1 MNFDLKDRICLV
13 TGGSRG
19 IGLEIARSLLD
30 EDAKVIICGR
40 KEEGLSKAKDALS
53 NHENLTTA
61 AAHIGKPDDVEKL
74 FETIKKTYGKL
85 DILINNVGMNLMTPG
100 IADLDP
106 GLWQKIIDTNL
117 TGTFL
122 VSRKAALIMRDKNHG
137 KIVTISSTAA
147 TRATPGMGIYGIAK
161 AGIEMMTKVLASEL
175 AFFNIQVNAVA
186 PTMVKTKFSQA
197 LWSNEE
203 ILNHV
208 TKAIPMGRIAEIED
222 VVKPVLFFVSA
233 GSSFITG
240 QTLMVDGGATAI

>member
-122 VSRKAALIMRDKNHG
+122 VSRKAALIMRDKNYG